1 MIWNIL
7 RLYLRIIIL
16 RIKNLIYLQLIMS
29 YKMKRF
35 TNLYHLS
42 KTLRFEL
49 VPDERSKH
57 IIEQLGLIVQ
67 DEQRAESYIIMKI
80 IIDRYHGL
88 IA

>member
-35 TNLYHLS
+35 TNLYQLS

-49 VPDERSKH
+49 VPDERSKY